1 MSWFSAGAFAV
12 IALGVAAF
20 TYTLTTNIEPQPEYP
35 VVMTKTMRL
44 IGFAI
49 TTAAVVFALIMFG
62 YAGLQYG
69 W

>member
-12 IALGVAAF
+12 ISFGVAAF
-20 TYTLTTNIEPQPEYP
+20 TYTLTTHIEPQPEYP

-49 TTAAVVFALIMFG
+49 TMTAAVFGLLMLG
-62 YAGLQYG
+62 YAGIQYE